1 MHAISKHILVLNS
14 SWNQLSR
21 LAGHIMLTS
30 YILEILAYNANAMY
44 VAFQDYNMNGDID
57 HFFDFP
63 NG

>member
-1 MHAISKHILVLNS
+1 MHAISKRILVLNS

-21 LAGHIMLTS
+21 LAGHLTS